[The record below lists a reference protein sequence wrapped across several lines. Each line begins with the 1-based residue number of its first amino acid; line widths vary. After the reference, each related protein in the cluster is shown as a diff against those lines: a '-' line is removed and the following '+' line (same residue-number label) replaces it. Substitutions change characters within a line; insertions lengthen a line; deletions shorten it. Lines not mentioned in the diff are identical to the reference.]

1 MATSQGDNRGST
13 PATAPARPLDPL
25 AAVLSYLIPGLGQI
39 YQGRIGKGVLF
50 LLAIY
55 ILFFYGIYLGSGSVR
70 IDDRGDG
77 KPSTY
82 SLVGSVY
89 LPDTATE
96 NENNPHK
103 LPVLLANLYNRPQ
116 FIAQFWTGV
125 VAWPAIWH
133 YTHSDAPAPDHD
145 GDSATEQRGRTH
157 WLFGDFE
164 RPPSLKALNA
174 VTTASDKR
182 LDLGWVFTVIA
193 GVLNIMIIY
202 DALAGPAFPAPS
214 RSTPAPAPV
223 EAAA

>member
-1 MATSQGDNRGST
+1 MATSQGDTRGNS
-13 PATAPARPLDPL
+13 PASAPARPLDPL
-25 AAVLSYLIPGLGQI
+25 AAVLSYLVPGLGQI
-39 YQGRIGKGVLF
+39 YQGRVGKGVLF
-50 LLAIY
+50 LCSIY
-55 ILFFYGIYLGSGSVR
+55 ILFFYGIYLGSGSVTL
-70 IDDRGDG
+70 DD
-77 KPSTY
+77 KTY

-133 YTHSDAPAPDHD
+133 YAHSDTPAPDHD
-145 GDSATEQRGRTH
+145 VGSAPEPRGRTH
-157 WLFGDFE
+157 WLFGDFQ

-202 DALAGPAFPAPS
+202 DALAGPAFPAPP
-214 RSTPAPAPV
+214 RSTPAPAPA